1 MVEYSVKLTSKA
13 FSDIDGIYKYIS
25 ETLCANASAI
35 NIVNQIED
43 AIFSLETFPNRGSIR
58 KTGRYANKNYRQLF
72 VESYVIIYKVDEDSK
87 KVIIMT
93 VKYARSN
100 F

>member
-1 MVEYSVKLTSKA
+1 MAEYYVKLTSKA

-25 ETLCANASAI
+25 ENLCANSSAI
-35 NIVNQIED
+35 NIVNQIEE

-58 KTGRYANKNYRQLF
+58 RTGRYANKNYRQLF
-72 VESYVIIYKVDEDSK
+72 VANYVIVYKVVEESK
-87 KVIIMT
+87 KVIVMT

>member
-1 MVEYSVKLTSKA
+1 MADYNVKLTSKA
-13 FSDIDGIYKYIS
+13 FSDIEGIYNYIS
-25 ETLCANASAI
+25 ENLCANPSAI
-35 NIVNQIED
+35 NIVNQIEE

-58 KTGRYANKNYRQLF
+58 RTGRYANKNYRQLI
-72 VESYVIIYKVDEDSK
+72 VANYVIVYKVIEESK